1 VEMHQVRHSTLVN
14 ASATYTFVFG
24 TRISRIESVSEVDT
38 WCAGMR
44 HLQPGKSLRGAV
56 GTISRDASFFGD
68 SSATLHTCAAEE
80 TWIWASQSDVLLI
93 VSSKEVLTYIMKG
106 RNSGTFLKP

>member
-14 ASATYTFVFG
+14 ASATYTFMFG

-56 GTISRDASFFGD
+56 ETMSGDASFLGI
-68 SSATLHTCAAEE
+68 H
-80 TWIWASQSDVLLI
+80 LLPCI
-93 VSSKEVLTYIMKG
+93 LVQQKELGYGSRKAM
-106 RNSGTFLKP
+106 FLYLYQAKRF